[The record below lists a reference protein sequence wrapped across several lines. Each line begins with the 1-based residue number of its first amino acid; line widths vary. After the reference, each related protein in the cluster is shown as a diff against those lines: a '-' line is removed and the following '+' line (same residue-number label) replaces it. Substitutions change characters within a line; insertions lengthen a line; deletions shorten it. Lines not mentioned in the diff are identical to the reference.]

1 VDGVLV
7 NVGSLFTLV
16 ISIATKGKSKDG
28 KPSTG
33 NTSQIKV

>member
-16 ISIATKGKSKDG
+16 IFIATKGKARM
-28 KPSTG
+28 G
-33 NTSQIKV
+33 NHPQEMQAK